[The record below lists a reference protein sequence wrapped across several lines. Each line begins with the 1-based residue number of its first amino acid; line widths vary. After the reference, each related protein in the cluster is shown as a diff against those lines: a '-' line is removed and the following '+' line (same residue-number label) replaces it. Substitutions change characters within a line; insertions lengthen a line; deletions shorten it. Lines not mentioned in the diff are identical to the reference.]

1 MSNPPVAGGHQG
13 RRFRGEFFEAGFRLW
28 DKMPATSSETD
39 GPNRMSNGTSSSA
52 APPRAGALTVTVPS
66 PLGMLTVTEES
77 GAIVR
82 LRWRGK
88 GTTPAPTPLLA
99 EAARQLAA
107 YFEKRLT
114 AFDLPLR
121 PAGSPFQQAVWLAMC
136 RIPAGATRTYG
147 SVAAEVG
154 APARAVGGA
163 CGANPIPIIIPC
175 HRILAT
181 GGSLGGYSGAGGADT
196 KLFLLALEGA
206 EAPDADP
213 RQMRLL

>member
-1 MSNPPVAGGHQG
+1 MSNP
-13 RRFRGEFFEAGFRLW
+13 
-28 DKMPATSSETD
+28 
-39 GPNRMSNGTSSSA
+39 A
-52 APPRAGALTVTVPS
+52 APLSVTAPS
-66 PLGMLTVTEES
+66 ALGMLTVTEVG
-77 GAIVR
+77 GAIVT
-82 LRWRGK
+82 LRWQ
-88 GTTPAPTPLLA
+88 GTAATAAPTPLLA

-107 YFEKRLT
+107 YFDKRLGD
-114 AFDLPLR
+114 FDLPLR

-136 RIPAGATRTYG
+136 RIPAGATRSYG
-147 SVAAEVG
+147 AIAAELG

-181 GGSLGGYSGAGGADT
+181 GGSLGGYSGQGGNAT

-206 EAPDADP
+206 EAADADP